1 MNWEGTSTKS
11 RGTLVPARE
20 GVETRVNIRCSK
32 WLELR
37 DLARQLKRRVAVCHV
52 LRYTQFYRTLK
63 KIIASGG
70 QDVMAEACRGHGG
83 VQVIRQIEIAFEG
96 PGRQGE

>member
-32 WLELR
+32 WPNSWNRIL
-37 DLARQLKRRVAVCHV
+37 V
-52 LRYTQFYRTLK
+52 
-63 KIIASGG
+63 S
-70 QDVMAEACRGHGG
+70 
-83 VQVIRQIEIAFEG
+83 
-96 PGRQGE
+96 